1 MYHVHQENFVLKVQE
16 LQRLIV
22 HLARTVLLLNGLLA
36 HVLVGQF
43 LHQDL
48 VLLVLQDNT
57 AELLPHTELNAHQ
70 ELIILIQEVNLHLIV
85 YWRMLANLYLDM
97 V

>member
-1 MYHVHQENFVLKVQE
+1 MIVL
-16 LQRLIV
+16 
-22 HLARTVLLLNGLLA
+22 LARTVLLLNGLLA
-36 HVLVGQF
+36 HVLVEQF
-43 LHQDL
+43 LPQDL

-57 AELLPHTELNAHQ
+57 AELLPHTELNVHQ

-85 YWRMLANLYLDM
+85 YWRMLANLCLDM

>member
-1 MYHVHQENFVLKVQE
+1 MYHVHRESFVLKVQE

-36 HVLVGQF
+36 HVLVEQF
-43 LHQDL
+43 LPQDL
-48 VLLVLQDNT
+48 VLLVLLDNT
-57 AELLPHTELNAHQ
+57 AELLPHTELNVHQ

>member
-1 MYHVHQENFVLKVQE
+1 M
-16 LQRLIV
+16 IV

-36 HVLVGQF
+36 PVLVGQF

-57 AELLPHTELNAHQ
+57 AELLPHTELNVHQ

>member
-1 MYHVHQENFVLKVQE
+1 M
-16 LQRLIV
+16 IV

-36 HVLVGQF
+36 HVQVGQS

-57 AELLPHTELNAHQ
+57 AELLPHTELNVHQ

>member
-1 MYHVHQENFVLKVQE
+1 MYHVHQESFVLKVQE
-16 LQRLIV
+16 LHRLIV

-36 HVLVGQF
+36 HVQVGQS

-57 AELLPHTELNAHQ
+57 AELLPHTELNVHQ

>member
-1 MYHVHQENFVLKVQE
+1 MYHVHQESFVLKVQE

-36 HVLVGQF
+36 HVQVGQS

-57 AELLPHTELNAHQ
+57 AELLPHTELNVHQ